1 MLKNYFKIAW
11 RALSVNRVYSFIN
24 IIGLSVGMAVAMLV
38 GLWIWDECS
47 FDTYNHQYKKIAVVK
62 QTVSTNG
69 GPAVWDNVPFP
80 LGEELHRHY
89 SGDFKYIAMSNWV
102 QGQVLSYGGKR
113 MIETGTYFE
122 PDGPRILDLTML
134 RGNIDGLRDPHS
146 IFISRSVART
156 YFGET
161 DPMNKIFS
169 IDNFITAKVT
179 GVYEDLPRNSSFS
192 GLGFMATW
200 QLFLTSSGWD
210 KIDNPWRPNS
220 FFAYVQLADHADLN
234 KVSRHIRDIK
244 MRFIH
249 KDEYVYHPQLF
260 LHPMS
265 KWHLFSEFKNGVN
278 AGGRIQYVWMF
289 GIIGVFV
296 LLLACINFMN
306 LSTARSEKRAKEVGI
321 RKAIGSLR
329 RQLIGQFFSES
340 LLVSL
345 LAFVLALLLV
355 EMALPFFNQ
364 VADKQM
370 SILWRS
376 PLFWLLGLS
385 FCIITG
391 LVAGSYPALYLSSF
405 KPVQVLKGGWKA
417 GPLAAIPRRV
427 LVVLQFTVS
436 VVLIIGTIVVFR
448 QIQFAKDRNAGY
460 SRDGLVM
467 LKMLTHEIHDH
478 FNAVKADLLAKG
490 AIVAMAETNSPMTKY
505 NSSNGGFDWKGKD
518 PGLSVDFPTTDISF
532 DLSNTVGWQFAKGR
546 GFSRDFPT
554 DSAAFVINETA
565 ARFMGMKDAVGETL
579 RLDGRSYTIIGVVKD
594 MIVESPYEPARPAV
608 YALSNGSLDNIMV
621 RLNPAV
627 SAAIAM
633 SEMEKI
639 FVKYNPSQ
647 PFDYQF
653 VDTEYAR
660 KFGDEERV
668 AKLAGILAVLA
679 VFISCLGLFALAS
692 FVAEQRTKEI
702 GIRKVLGATVLSVWT
717 LLSREFLLLVILSL
731 LIAIPLAWYGM
742 SRWLQHF
749 TYRTGLS
756 FWIFLAAALGA
767 LVITLLTVSWQAIRA
782 AIANPVKSLR
792 AE

>member
-1 MLKNYFKIAW
+1 
-11 RALSVNRVYSFIN
+11 
-24 IIGLSVGMAVAMLV
+24 
-38 GLWIWDECS
+38 
-47 FDTYNHQYKKIAVVK
+47 
-62 QTVSTNG
+62 
-69 GPAVWDNVPFP
+69 
-80 LGEELHRHY
+80 
-89 SGDFKYIAMSNWV
+89 
-102 QGQVLSYGGKR
+102 
-113 MIETGTYFE
+113 
-122 PDGPRILDLTML
+122 
-134 RGNIDGLRDPHS
+134 
-146 IFISRSVART
+146 
-156 YFGET
+156 
-161 DPMNKIFS
+161 
-169 IDNFITAKVT
+169 
-179 GVYEDLPRNSSFS
+179 
-192 GLGFMATW
+192 
-200 QLFLTSSGWD
+200 
-210 KIDNPWRPNS
+210 
-220 FFAYVQLADHADLN
+220 
-234 KVSRHIRDIK
+234 

-265 KWHLFSEFKNGVN
+265 KWHLFSEFKDGVH

-329 RQLIGQFFSES
+329 GQLIRQFFSES

-345 LAFVLALLLV
+345 LAFMLALVLV
-355 EMALPFFNQ
+355 EISLPFFNR

-370 SILWRS
+370 TLLWQS

-385 FCIITG
+385 FCIVTG
-391 LVAGSYPALYLSSF
+391 LIAGSYPALYLSSF
-405 KPVQVLKGGWKA
+405 KPVQVLKGSWKA
-417 GPLAAIPRRV
+417 GPLAAILRRV

-467 LKMLTHEIHDH
+467 LPMLTREIHDH
-478 FNAVKADLLAKG
+478 FDAVKADLLAKG
-490 AIVAMAETNSPMTKY
+490 AIAEMAETNSPMTQY
-505 NSSNGGFDWKGKD
+505 TSTNGGFDWKGKD
-518 PGLSVDFPTTDISF
+518 PGLSVDFPRTNISF
-532 DLSNTVGWQFAKGR
+532 DLSKTVGWQFVKGR

-565 ARFMGMKDAVGETL
+565 ARYMGMKEPVGETL
-579 RLDGRSYTIIGVVKD
+579 RLDGRPYTIIGVVKD
-594 MIVESPYEPARPAV
+594 MIVESPYEPSRPAV
-608 YALSNGSLDNIMV
+608 YDLSKDRLDNVMV

-627 SAAIAM
+627 RAATALGNI
-633 SEMEKI
+633 EKI
-639 FVKYNPSQ
+639 FLKYNPSQ

-668 AKLAGILAVLA
+668 GKLASILAVLA

-692 FVAEQRTKEI
+692 FMAEQRTKEI
-702 GIRKVLGATVLSVWT
+702 GIRKVLGATVLNVWS
-717 LLSREFLLLVILSL
+717 LLSREFLLLVTLSL
-731 LIAIPLAWYGM
+731 LIAIPLAWCGM
-742 SRWLQHF
+742 HQWLQNF

-756 FWIFLAAALGA
+756 LWIFLVASLGG

-782 AIANPVKSLR
+782 ATANPVKSLR
-792 AE
+792 SE